1 MFAHGSHEHKKTCET
16 KHEKPEK
23 TDSVVKK
30 KQSCQLAMPIVK
42 YNNRIEIEVC

>member
-1 MFAHGSHEHKKTCET
+1 MVRTNIR
-16 KHEKPEK
+16 KHVKLNMRNQKK